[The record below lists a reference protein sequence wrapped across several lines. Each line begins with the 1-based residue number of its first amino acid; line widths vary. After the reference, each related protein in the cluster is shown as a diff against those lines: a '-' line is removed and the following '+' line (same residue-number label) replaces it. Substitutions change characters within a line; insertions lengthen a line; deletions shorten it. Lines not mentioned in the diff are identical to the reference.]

1 MSDRDFWNARQYDRK
16 EANRTTE
23 SMMRSPIVLPMEELE
38 AIGEETVQNLNKAQK
53 NILAPV
59 AYHWPNGILYYTID
73 AAFSSS
79 ERAVIASGF
88 THMEENSCIRWGI
101 GKEILSSVGCRLKN
115 IFIFL

>member
-1 MSDRDFWNARQYDRK
+1 MSDRDFWNARQFDRK

-23 SMMRSPIVLPMEELE
+23 SMMRSPVVLPMEELE
-38 AIGEETVQNLNKAQK
+38 ALGEKTVKKLNDKQK
-53 NILAPV
+53 NILAPL

-88 THMEENSCIRWGI
+88 THMEENSCIR
-101 GKEILSSVGCRLKN
+101 
-115 IFIFL
+115 